1 MQILGKF
8 LHCNRHPTM
17 DVNLGKVW
25 EKVRDREA
33 CLWYLVCSLW
43 DCRVGHDLATE
54 QQQQQQGTLLGNVHV
69 FTIPINLDKEFRT
82 ESHII
87 FPLSHVHTFPS
98 QGQDWQFQFSSV
110 QLFSHVQLF
119 VTP

>member
-1 MQILGKF
+1 
-8 LHCNRHPTM
+8 M

-25 EKVRDREA
+25 EKVRDRKA

-54 QQQQQQGTLLGNVHV
+54 QQQQQGTLLGNVHV

-87 FPLSHVHTFPS
+87 VSLSHARTFPS
-98 QGQDWQFQFSSV
+98 QGQD
-110 QLFSHVQLF
+110 
-119 VTP
+119 